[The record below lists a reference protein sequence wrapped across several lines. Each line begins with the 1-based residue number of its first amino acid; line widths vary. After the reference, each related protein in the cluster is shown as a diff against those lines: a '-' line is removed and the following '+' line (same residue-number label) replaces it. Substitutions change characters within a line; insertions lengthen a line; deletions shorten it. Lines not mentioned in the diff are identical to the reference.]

1 MFVPMFVSYFLL
13 FGAMAAAYPGETAW
27 LVSVLV
33 VIRLRKM
40 W

>member
-1 MFVPMFVSYFLL
+1 MFVPMFVFYLL
-13 FGAMAAAYPGETAW
+13 LAGTMAAAYPGEMAW
-27 LVSVLV
+27 LVGLLV